1 MAIAKA
7 TYGHVASECEPSTD
21 TIYVTTSIVDGDV
34 SRIDGRAC
42 TSTHILDC
50 RPEPI
55 PARMGG
61 WGGAIALDP
70 IAGTAFVPNNDDGT
84 VSMFAFWR
92 RGPVDA
98 ACRS

>member
-1 MAIAKA
+1 
-7 TYGHVASECEPSTD
+7 
-21 TIYVTTSIVDGDV
+21 V

-42 TSTHILDC
+42 TPTHIPDC

-61 WGGAIALDP
+61 WGMAIALDP
-70 IAGTAFVPNNDDGT
+70 TAGTAYVPNNDDGT

-92 RGPVDA
+92 RGQ
-98 ACRS
+98 